1 MTNTEVRLALVE
13 QNYQNLDARL
23 DKVEKKIDELH
34 TDIKNSNVGLIKII
48 VGAAGTIVAGC
59 FSVVITILMK
69 F

>member
-23 DKVEKKIDELH
+23 DKVEQKIDVLH
-34 TDIKNSNVGLIKII
+34 SDIKNSNVSLVKVI

>member
-23 DKVEKKIDELH
+23 DKVERKIDVLH
-34 TDIKNSNVGLIKII
+34 EDIKNSNVSLIKVI

-59 FSVVITILMK
+59 LSVVITILMK
-69 F
+69 L